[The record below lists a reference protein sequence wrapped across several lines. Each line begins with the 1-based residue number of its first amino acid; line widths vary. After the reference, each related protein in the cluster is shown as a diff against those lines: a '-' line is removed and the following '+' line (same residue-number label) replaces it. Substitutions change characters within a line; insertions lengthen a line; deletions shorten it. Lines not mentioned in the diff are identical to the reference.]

1 MGNRGKTHE
10 QIMTEARRRV
20 HPRPFVGEVSFYCI
34 NRDCAARQIRV
45 WTKEYTSQ
53 VPVTVLCPYCGRP
66 TTTDSALTIEEVEVR
81 RVGGPVPADVF
92 AREGDARE

>member
-1 MGNRGKTHE
+1 MGNKGGKTHE

-20 HPRPFVGEVSFYCI
+20 SPLRFIGEVSFYCD

-53 VPVTVLCPYCGRP
+53 VPVTVLCPYCGKP
-66 TTTDSALTIEEVEVR
+66 ITTDSALTVEEAGTR
-81 RVGGPVPADVF
+81 GPIPASEFV
-92 AREGDARE
+92 REGDSQ